1 VTGAAAPV
9 QVGLLECDHV
19 GEQLRDIGGDY
30 SDMFRGLLANAT
42 SRLELVPYDVVAGEL
57 PDDPARH
64 PAWLITGSSY
74 SVFDDERWISEL
86 LDLIRRVNAG
96 GQRLVGVCFGH
107 QAIAHALGGA
117 TARSNRG
124 WGVGIHAADI
134 VRTRRWMQPRR
145 EQLRLVMSHQDQVVA
160 VPQNATVLART
171 QHCDVAMLEIGDR
184 LLGIQGHPEYTT
196 EYARALLETRLD
208 RIPHELAVAARATFS
223 DDTDAVPVS
232 EWIARFL
239 GQAESAI

>member
-1 VTGAAAPV
+1 MTGAAAPV

-42 SRLELVPYDVVAGEL
+42 S
-57 PDDPARH
+57 
-64 PAWLITGSSY
+64 
-74 SVFDDERWISEL
+74 
-86 LDLIRRVNAG
+86 
-96 GQRLVGVCFGH
+96 RLVGVCFGH